1 MSSSSQLD
9 ASTSL
14 LLPPQPPPQLQPPQI
29 LQQPPP
35 PPLHNASP
43 APPRLR
49 RLNRKPSGIG
59 KITTASTPNLSGLYS
74 AHSKLASPHLLQR
87 KASQATL
94 TSSSLAAIPDAT
106 ESYALASL
114 NGSPTRKETMPLT
127 PRSGGDDVTLGDTVD
142 VPGNMFGTIRFI
154 GTVQGKKGT
163 FAGVE
168 LHPEFASRGKNSGDV
183 DGVSYFGTRIPGAG
197 IFLPLNKAVRRD
209 SPTSAT
215 SSFPMTPAPA
225 AHGLKA
231 GTQNSTNHT
240 PQTPSLPQFSKS
252 VGPGRASSPQGKKSR
267 PSLSLHRP
275 ESPMRKLQLTSASRP
290 TIATPS
296 GNLPRYG
303 SPTQGK
309 FSRSLQGAATPDP
322 AKKGMLQPNRKLSM
336 GPRSTSALSHGG
348 LTDEETTFG
357 NGRISPIKFPAQPS
371 RQSTAQDEEIERLR
385 AELEDRDKHLK
396 EQAANLAE
404 MESSLVELQSL
415 MEQAELPD
423 PARRNSLDDKD
434 TPSLRALVKEKNEKI
449 AMLTAE
455 FDTHRADF
463 RSTIDTLELASSE
476 TERVYEKRI
485 EELMQDIQQIQER
498 NSDVEIVATQLKQ
511 LEELVQELEEG
522 LEDAR
527 RGEAEARGEVEF
539 LRGEVERTR
548 TELRREREKAAEAAH
563 GTNGTTNGDHS
574 GLFKELEQKD
584 DEIRGLK
591 AIIHSLSDSV
601 PGDVDRPPL
610 HRSVSHGS
618 HVSMDDRI
626 AREKLE
632 REVAELRALLDSK
645 NNKEEGGVDDEIE
658 ALRRGSAATLR
669 GSQTSLTRRSSIRDS
684 HDTIVLDD
692 RDSER
697 GSPSPHQQR
706 RSHSRIHT
714 MDTMA
719 ESDALSSVTENSTLW
734 CELCETSGHDI
745 LTCTNMFGNQGGQQ
759 GGARTTAS
767 SSHGNEDEDEEDEDE
782 LATPMPRDDDDDDD
796 EDDDNLAPPK
806 HMGEGGGEDDHYKIA
821 PLTPR
826 VPPVATA
833 GAGAAAAVQPPADGG
848 AETVRIMPNLNDP
861 GPVAGKETG
870 TVDPDA
876 WCAVCEKDGHN
887 SVDCPFEDAF

>member
-1 MSSSSQLD
+1 MGG
-9 ASTSL
+9 
-14 LLPPQPPPQLQPPQI
+14 
-29 LQQPPP
+29 
-35 PPLHNASP
+35 P
-43 APPRLR
+43 A
-49 RLNRKPSGIG
+49 
-59 KITTASTPNLSGLYS
+59 
-74 AHSKLASPHLLQR
+74 
-87 KASQATL
+87 
-94 TSSSLAAIPDAT
+94 AA
-106 ESYALASL
+106 
-114 NGSPTRKETMPLT
+114 
-127 PRSGGDDVTLGDTVD
+127 GDDITLGDTVE
-142 VPGNMFGTIRFI
+142 VPGNMYGTIRFI
-154 GTVQGKKGT
+154 GMVQGKKGT

-197 IFLPLNKAVRRD
+197 IFLPLSKAVRRD

-215 SSFPMTPAPA
+215 SPFPMTP

-252 VGPGRASSPQGKKSR
+252 VGPGRASSPQGKGSR
-267 PSLSLHRP
+267 PSLPLHRP
-275 ESPMRKLQLTSASRP
+275 ESPVRKLQLTSATRP
-290 TIATPS
+290 TIATPA

-309 FSRSLQGAATPDP
+309 FSRSVQGAVTPDP
-322 AKKGMLQPNRKLSM
+322 AKRGMLQPNRKLSM

-348 LTDEETTFG
+348 LTDEEATFG
-357 NGRISPIKFPAQPS
+357 NGRMSPIRFPAPS

-385 AELEDRDKHLK
+385 AELEERDKHLK

-434 TPSLRALVKEKNEKI
+434 TPQLRALVKEKNEKI

-455 FDTHRADF
+455 FDAHRADF

-498 NSDVEIVATQLKQ
+498 NSDVDVVATQLKQ

-548 TELRREREKAAEAAH
+548 TELRREREKAAEAAY
-563 GTNGTTNGDHS
+563 GTNGATNGDHS

-601 PGDVDRPPL
+601 PGDVDGPQL
-610 HRSVSHGS
+610 HRSVSRGS
-618 HVSMDDRI
+618 HVSVDDRI

-632 REVAELRALLDSK
+632 REVAELRAMLDSR
-645 NNKEEGGVDDEIE
+645 NNKEEGMEKELE
-658 ALRRGSAATLR
+658 ALRRGSAATVR
-669 GSQTSLTRRSSIRDS
+669 GSSASLTKSSSFRDS
-684 HDTIVLDD
+684 HDTVVPD

-697 GSPSPHQQR
+697 GSPEPQHQQR
-706 RSHSRIHT
+706 RTHSRVHT
-714 MDTMA
+714 METMP

-745 LTCTNMFGNQGGQQ
+745 LTCTNMFGNQGQ
-759 GGARTTAS
+759 GARTAS
-767 SSHGNEDEDEEDEDE
+767 SHENEDEV
-782 LATPMPRDDDDDDD
+782 ATPMPLNDDD
-796 EDDDNLAPPK
+796 LAPPRIT
-806 HMGEGGGEDDHYKIA
+806 GDDQYKIA

-826 VPPVATA
+826 VPPAPV
-833 GAGAAAAVQPPADGG
+833 AAAEPADGG
-848 AETVRIMPNLNDP
+848 VDRVKIMPNLNDP

-870 TVDPDA
+870 TIDPDA